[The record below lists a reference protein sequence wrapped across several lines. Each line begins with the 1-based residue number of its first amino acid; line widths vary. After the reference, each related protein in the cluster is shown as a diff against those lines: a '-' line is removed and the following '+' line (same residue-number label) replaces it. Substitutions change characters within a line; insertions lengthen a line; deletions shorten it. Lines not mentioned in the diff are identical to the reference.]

1 MSTANTSQEP
11 SQEGQPTA
19 SLIPGANVGDN
30 PAQAEESRPAVAAA
44 EQSGKQE
51 PSGSSANA
59 PAASAQEEQQAPGAT
74 AVNVSEGEPSANA
87 PHETAKSEQPT
98 IEAEPQ
104 APIEVD
110 QDVRQFVGSIYV
122 HH

>member
-19 SLIPGANVGDN
+19 SLVPGANVGDS
-30 PAQAEESRPAVAAA
+30 PAQAEESRPAMAAA
-44 EQSGKQE
+44 EQGT
-51 PSGSSANA
+51 PGSSANA
-59 PAASAQEEQQAPGAT
+59 PAATVQEEQQAPAT
-74 AVNVSEGEPSANA
+74 TAANVSEGVPSADA
-87 PHETAKSEQPT
+87 PQGTAHSEEPT

-110 QDVRQFVGSIYV
+110 QDVRQFVESIYV
-122 HH
+122 LD